1 MKEKMLNDLIRIA
14 LENHEND
21 IEDALIDAIAR
32 KLDFDSI
39 AAELRRIGYSGMITL
54 ESPACAEDETDKTRL
69 LETFTLLSRVF

>member
-1 MKEKMLNDLIRIA
+1 MLNDLIRIA

-39 AAELRRIGYSGMITL
+39 AEKIVLRYEREIASEADDFITKL
-54 ESPACAEDETDKTRL
+54 FDLPP
-69 LETFTLLSRVF
+69 F